1 MNDRGSRRWGE
12 GVMDFDW
19 LTTGSTAGRGEVVA
33 NRTIQKNGI
42 AEDCSDVLD
51 VVAGPQA
58 Q

>member
-1 MNDRGSRRWGE
+1 
-12 GVMDFDW
+12 MDFDW